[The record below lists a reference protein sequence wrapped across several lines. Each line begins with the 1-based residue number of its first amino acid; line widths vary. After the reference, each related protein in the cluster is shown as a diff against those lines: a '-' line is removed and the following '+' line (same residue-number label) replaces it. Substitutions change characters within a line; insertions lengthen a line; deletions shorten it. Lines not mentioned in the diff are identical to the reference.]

1 MEKYESKQQQ
11 IRRTAEQIYSAL
23 SSFNNFTPIIQER
36 VEEWSAND
44 DVCSFKVKGM
54 PVRLKMVEREPNKTI
69 KIQGDDGTPID
80 FTFWLQLKEVAP
92 YDTRMRI
99 VVHAELNMMMRMMI
113 GKKLQGGLDQ
123 AVEAMA
129 AAFNRI

>member
-11 IRRTAEQIYSAL
+11 IRRSAEQIYSAL
-23 SSFNNFTPIIQER
+23 SSFSNFTPMLADK
-36 VEEWSAND
+36 VEEWQATD
-44 DVCSFKVKGM
+44 DECSFKVKGM
-54 PVRLKMVEREPNKTI
+54 KIALRIVDREPNKTI
-69 KIQGDDGTPID
+69 KIQGADSNPMD

-113 GKKLQGGLDQ
+113 GKKLQGAIDQ
-123 AVEAMA
+123 MAEAIA
-129 AAFNRI
+129 AAMN

>member
-23 SSFNNFTPIIQER
+23 SSFNNFTPIIQDR
-36 VEEWSAND
+36 VEEWNAD
-44 DVCSFKVKGM
+44 DNVCSFKVKGM

-69 KIQGDDGTPID
+69 KIQGDEGSPID

-113 GKKLQGGLDQ
+113 GKKLQGAVDQ
-123 AVEAMA
+123 MAEAIATAMQ
-129 AAFNRI
+129 

>member
-11 IRRTAEQIYSAL
+11 IRRSAEQIYSAL
-23 SSFNNFTPIIQER
+23 SSFSNFTPMLADK
-36 VEEWSAND
+36 VEEWQATD
-44 DVCSFKVKGM
+44 DECSFKVKGM
-54 PVRLKMVEREPNKTI
+54 KMALRIVDREPNKTI
-69 KIQGDDGTPID
+69 KIQGADSNPMD

-113 GKKLQGGLDQ
+113 GKKLQGAVDQ
-123 AVEAMA
+123 MAEAIATAM
-129 AAFNRI
+129 N

>member
-11 IRRTAEQIYSAL
+11 IRRSAEQIYSAL
-23 SSFNNFTPIIQER
+23 ASFNNFSPMIQGR
-36 VEEWSAND
+36 VDDWSADD

-54 PVRLKMVEREPNKTI
+54 PVRLRMVEREPYKTI

-113 GKKLQGGLDQ
+113 GKKLQGAVDQ
-123 AVEAMA
+123 MAEAIA
-129 AAFNRI
+129 SALN

>member
-23 SSFNNFTPIIQER
+23 SSFNNFTPMIQGR
-36 VEEWSAND
+36 VEEWNADD

-54 PVRLKMVEREPNKTI
+54 PVRLRMVEREPNKTI

-113 GKKLQGGLDQ
+113 GKKLQGAVDQ
-123 AVEAMA
+123 MAEAIATAMQ
-129 AAFNRI
+129 

>member
-11 IRRTAEQIYSAL
+11 IRRSAAQIYAAL
-23 SSFNNFTPIIQER
+23 SSFSNFTPMLADR
-36 VEEWSAND
+36 VEEWQATD
-44 DVCSFKVKGM
+44 DECSFKVKGM
-54 PVRLKMVEREPNKTI
+54 KMALRIVDREENKTI
-69 KIQGDDGTPID
+69 KIQGADTNPMD

-113 GKKLQGGLDQ
+113 GKKLQGAVDQ
-123 AVEAMA
+123 MAEAIANAM
-129 AAFNRI
+129 N

>member
-11 IRRTAEQIYSAL
+11 IRRSAEQIYSAL
-23 SSFNNFTPIIQER
+23 ASFNNFSPMVEGR
-36 VEEWSAND
+36 VDEWSADD

-54 PVRLKMVEREPNKTI
+54 PVRLRMVEREPYKTI

-113 GKKLQGGLDQ
+113 GKKLQGAVDQ
-123 AVEAMA
+123 MAEAIA
-129 AAFNRI
+129 TALN

>member
-11 IRRTAEQIYSAL
+11 IRRSAEQIYSAL
-23 SSFNNFTPIIQER
+23 ASFNNFSPMVEGR
-36 VEEWSAND
+36 VDEWSADD

-54 PVRLKMVEREPNKTI
+54 PVRLRMVEREPHKTI

-113 GKKLQGGLDQ
+113 GKKLQGAVDQ
-123 AVEAMA
+123 MAEAIAMA
-129 AAFNRI
+129 LN

>member
-23 SSFNNFTPIIQER
+23 SSFNNFTPIIQDR
-36 VEEWSAND
+36 VEEWSAD
-44 DVCSFKVKGM
+44 DNVCSFKVKGM
-54 PVRLKMVEREPNKTI
+54 PVRLRMVEREPNKTI
-69 KIQGDDGTPID
+69 KIQGDEGSPID

-113 GKKLQGGLDQ
+113 GKKLQGAVDQ
-123 AVEAMA
+123 MAEAIAMA
-129 AAFNRI
+129 MH

>member
-11 IRRTAEQIYSAL
+11 IRRSAEQIYTAL
-23 SSFNNFTPIIQER
+23 SSFNNFTPMIEGK
-36 VEEWSAND
+36 VEEWSADD
-44 DVCSFKVKGM
+44 DVCSFKVKGI
-54 PVRLKMVEREPNKTI
+54 PIRLRMVEREPSKLV
-69 KIQGDDGTPID
+69 KIQGDEGSPMD

-113 GKKLQGGLDQ
+113 GKKLQGAVDQ
-123 AVEAMA
+123 MAEAIAMA
-129 AAFNRI
+129 MQ

>member
-11 IRRTAEQIYSAL
+11 IRLTAEQIYSAL
-23 SSFNNFTPIIQER
+23 SSFNNFTPIIQDR
-36 VEEWSAND
+36 VEEWSAD
-44 DVCSFKVKGM
+44 DNVCSFKVKGM

-69 KIQGDDGTPID
+69 KIQGDEGSPID

-113 GKKLQGGLDQ
+113 GKKLQGAVDQ
-123 AVEAMA
+123 MAEAIA
-129 AAFNRI
+129 AALN

>member
-23 SSFNNFTPIIQER
+23 SSFNNFTPIIQDR
-36 VEEWSAND
+36 VEEWNAD
-44 DVCSFKVKGM
+44 DNVCSFKVKGM

-69 KIQGDDGTPID
+69 KIQGDEGSPID

-113 GKKLQGGLDQ
+113 GKKLQGAVDQ
-123 AVEAMA
+123 MAEAIAMA
-129 AAFNRI
+129 IQ

>member
-23 SSFNNFTPIIQER
+23 SSFNNFTPMVQGR
-36 VEEWSAND
+36 VEEWNADD

-54 PVRLKMVEREPNKTI
+54 PVRLRMVEREPNKTI

-113 GKKLQGGLDQ
+113 GKKLQGAVDQ
-123 AVEAMA
+123 MAEAIA
-129 AAFNRI
+129 TALN

>member
-11 IRRTAEQIYSAL
+11 IRRSAEQIYTVL
-23 SSFNNFTPIIQER
+23 SSFNNFTSMIQDK
-36 VEEWSAND
+36 VEEWSADD
-44 DVCSFKVKGM
+44 DVCSFKVKGLTL
-54 PVRLKMVEREPNKTI
+54 RLRMVEREPFKTI
-69 KIQGDDGTPID
+69 KIQGDEGTPVD

-113 GKKLQGGLDQ
+113 GKKLQE
-123 AVEAMA
+123 AVDKMAEAVAMA
-129 AAFNRI
+129 MNQ

>member
-23 SSFNNFTPIIQER
+23 SSFNNFTPIIQDR
-36 VEEWSAND
+36 VEEWSAD
-44 DVCSFKVKGM
+44 DNVCSFKVKGM

-69 KIQGDDGTPID
+69 KIQGDEGSPID

-113 GKKLQGGLDQ
+113 GKKLQGAVDQ
-123 AVEAMA
+123 MAEAIAMA
-129 AAFNRI
+129 MQ

>member
-11 IRRTAEQIYSAL
+11 IRRSAEQIYSAL
-23 SSFNNFTPIIQER
+23 SSFNNFTPMLADK
-36 VEEWSAND
+36 VEEWQATD
-44 DVCSFKVKGM
+44 DECSFKVKGM
-54 PVRLKMVEREPNKTI
+54 KMALRIVDREPNKTI
-69 KIQGDDGTPID
+69 KIQGAESNPMD

-113 GKKLQGGLDQ
+113 GKKLQGAVDQ
-123 AVEAMA
+123 MAEAIASAM
-129 AAFNRI
+129 N

>member
-11 IRRTAEQIYSAL
+11 IRRSAEQIYSAL
-23 SSFNNFTPIIQER
+23 SSFDNFTPMILDK
-36 VEEWSAND
+36 VEEWQAND
-44 DVCSFKVKGM
+44 DVCSFKVKGFAA
-54 PVRLKMVEREPNKTI
+54 RLRMVEREPFKTI
-69 KIQGDDGTPID
+69 KIQGDEATPLD

-113 GKKLQGGLDQ
+113 GKKLQGAVDQ
-123 AVEAMA
+123 MAEAIA
-129 AAFNRI
+129 AALN

>member
-23 SSFNNFTPIIQER
+23 SSFNNFTPIIQDR
-36 VEEWSAND
+36 VEEWSAD
-44 DVCSFKVKGM
+44 DNVCSFKVKGM

-69 KIQGDDGTPID
+69 KIQGDEGSPID

-113 GKKLQGGLDQ
+113 GKKLQGAVDQ
-123 AVEAMA
+123 MAEAIAMA
-129 AAFNRI
+129 MS

>member
-11 IRRTAEQIYSAL
+11 IRRSAEQIYSAL
-23 SSFNNFTPIIQER
+23 ASFNNFSPMVEGR
-36 VEEWSAND
+36 VDEWSADD

-54 PVRLKMVEREPNKTI
+54 PVRLRMVEREPHKTI

-92 YDTRMRI
+92 YDARMRI

-113 GKKLQGGLDQ
+113 GKKLQGAVDQ
-123 AVEAMA
+123 MAEAIA
-129 AAFNRI
+129 AALN

>member
-11 IRRTAEQIYSAL
+11 IRRSAEQIYSAL
-23 SSFNNFTPIIQER
+23 SSFSNFTPMLADK
-36 VEEWSAND
+36 VEEWQATD
-44 DVCSFKVKGM
+44 DECSFKAKGM
-54 PVRLKMVEREPNKTI
+54 KMALRIVDREPNKTI
-69 KIQGDDGTPID
+69 KIQGADSNPMD

-113 GKKLQGGLDQ
+113 GKKLQGAVDQ
-123 AVEAMA
+123 MAEAIA
-129 AAFNRI
+129 AAMN

>member
-11 IRRTAEQIYSAL
+11 IRRSAEQIYSAL
-23 SSFNNFTPIIQER
+23 SSFSNFTPMLADK
-36 VEEWSAND
+36 VEEWQATD
-44 DVCSFKVKGM
+44 DECSFKVKGM
-54 PVRLKMVEREPNKTI
+54 KMALRIVDREPNKTI
-69 KIQGDDGTPID
+69 KIQGADSNPMD

-113 GKKLQGGLDQ
+113 GKKLQGAVDQ
-123 AVEAMA
+123 MAEAIASAM
-129 AAFNRI
+129 N

>member
-11 IRRTAEQIYSAL
+11 IRRSAEQIYSAL
-23 SSFNNFTPIIQER
+23 SSFSNFTPMLADK
-36 VEEWSAND
+36 VEEWQASD
-44 DVCSFKVKGM
+44 DECSFKVKGM
-54 PVRLKMVEREPNKTI
+54 KMALRIVDREPNKTI
-69 KIQGDDGTPID
+69 KIQGAESNPMD

-113 GKKLQGGLDQ
+113 GKKLQGAVDQ
-123 AVEAMA
+123 MAEAIATAM
-129 AAFNRI
+129 N

>member
-11 IRRTAEQIYSAL
+11 IRRSAEQIYTAL
-23 SSFNNFTPIIQER
+23 SSFNNFTPMIEGK
-36 VEEWSAND
+36 VEEWSADD

-54 PVRLKMVEREPNKTI
+54 PIRLRMVEREPSKLV
-69 KIQGDDGTPID
+69 KIQGDEGSPMD

-113 GKKLQGGLDQ
+113 GKKLQGAVDQ
-123 AVEAMA
+123 MAEAIAMA
-129 AAFNRI
+129 MQ

>member
-11 IRRTAEQIYSAL
+11 IRRSAEQIYSAL
-23 SSFNNFTPIIQER
+23 SSFSNFTPMLADK
-36 VEEWSAND
+36 VEEWQASD
-44 DVCSFKVKGM
+44 DECSFKVKGM
-54 PVRLKMVEREPNKTI
+54 KMALRIVDREPNKTI
-69 KIQGDDGTPID
+69 KIQGADSNPMD

-113 GKKLQGGLDQ
+113 GKKLQGAVDQ
-123 AVEAMA
+123 MAEAIATAM
-129 AAFNRI
+129 N

>member
-11 IRRTAEQIYSAL
+11 IRRSAEQIYSAL
-23 SSFNNFTPIIQER
+23 ASFNNFSPMVEGR
-36 VEEWSAND
+36 VDEWSADD

-54 PVRLKMVEREPNKTI
+54 PVRLRMVEREPYKTI

-113 GKKLQGGLDQ
+113 GKKLQGAVDQ
-123 AVEAMA
+123 MAEAIA
-129 AAFNRI
+129 NALN

>member
-23 SSFNNFTPIIQER
+23 SSFNNFTPIIQDR
-36 VEEWSAND
+36 VEEWSAD
-44 DVCSFKVKGM
+44 DNVCSFKVKGM

-69 KIQGDDGTPID
+69 KIQGDEGSPID

-113 GKKLQGGLDQ
+113 GKKLQGAVDQ
-123 AVEAMA
+123 MAEAIAMA
-129 AAFNRI
+129 IQ

>member
-11 IRRTAEQIYSAL
+11 IRRSAEQIYSAL
-23 SSFNNFTPIIQER
+23 ASFNNFSPMVEGR
-36 VEEWSAND
+36 VDEWSADD

-54 PVRLKMVEREPNKTI
+54 PVRLRMVEREPYKTI

-113 GKKLQGGLDQ
+113 GKKLQSAVDQ
-123 AVEAMA
+123 MAEAIA
-129 AAFNRI
+129 TALN